1 MICERGMTK
10 LFSMVSLT
18 KRDFTIGT
26 LVTRIIEV
34 LRIVVM
40 DKFFHVMVPL
50 EDMVKFMDTDMVR
63 FRVLVCQV

>member
-26 LVTRIIEV
+26 LVTRIVKV
-34 LRIVVM
+34 LQIVVM
-40 DKFFHVMVPL
+40 GKFFHVMVPL
-50 EDMVKFMDTDMVR
+50 EDMVKFGHRHVSS
-63 FRVLVCQV
+63 